1 MLKYS
6 AKYWDF
12 LDLWLTVGRIEIDNK
27 PVQSRVRTIAL
38 NRKNAQFAGHD
49 AGVQNWAMLACMH
62 DCEVSWKIIKYTL
75 ICQGSLP
82 PLQVLIGIKTLS
94 NYCLGILTSETTSRF
109 AWFSSSFDCAG
120 ANDANVAPVAAANDV
135 LKLAICFVV
144 LSNYGSDCGFFDR
157 LLAH

>member
-12 LDLWLTVGRIEIDNK
+12 LNLWLAVGRIEIDNK

-49 AGVQNWAMLACMH
+49 AGVQNWAMRACMH

-75 ICQGSLP
+75 I
-82 PLQVLIGIKTLS
+82 
-94 NYCLGILTSETTSRF
+94 
-109 AWFSSSFDCAG
+109 
-120 ANDANVAPVAAANDV
+120 
-135 LKLAICFVV
+135 
-144 LSNYGSDCGFFDR
+144 
-157 LLAH
+157 